1 MLEVRLKH
9 TLGDFTLDA
18 AFSAPAGVTA
28 LFGRSG
34 SGKTTIVNALAGL
47 LKPDA
52 GRIAMAD
59 TLLFDSEARVCV
71 RPHHRRIGYVFQD
84 ARLFPHLTVR
94 QNLGYGRW
102 FAGAEPSGIEVE
114 RIVDLLGLGGLLQ
127 RRPGGLSG
135 GEKQRVALGRAILSK
150 PRFLLMDEP
159 LAALDAPRKAE
170 ILSYLE
176 RLRDETGVPIL
187 YVSHSVA
194 EVARLATTVVM
205 IDKGRVLAAGPAADI
220 LSDPATAPALGLR
233 EAGAI
238 LKARLAAHD
247 DDGLSRLDTET
258 GPVWLPHLTADL
270 GATIRLRI
278 LAQDVMLAT
287 ARPAGISA
295 LNVLGA
301 TVLAVR
307 QGEGAGAL
315 VQLQVGQQRLLARI
329 TARSARVLDLRPGK
343 PIFAILKAV
352 SVARDDIGDNS

>member
-1 MLEVRLKH
+1 MLEVRLRH
-9 TLGDFTLDA
+9 TLGDFTLEA
-18 AFSAPAGVTA
+18 AFAAPAGVTA

-47 LKPDA
+47 LRPDA
-52 GRIAMAD
+52 GRIAMGD
-59 TLLFDSEARVCV
+59 TLLFDSETRVCV
-71 RPHHRRIGYVFQD
+71 PPHQRRIGYVFQD

-102 FAGAEPSGIEVE
+102 FARAEPAGIEVS
-114 RIVDLLGLGGLLQ
+114 RIVDLLGLGALLQ
-127 RRPGGLSG
+127 RRPEDLSG

-170 ILSYLE
+170 ILTYLE
-176 RLRDETGVPIL
+176 RLRDETGLPIL
-187 YVSHSVA
+187 YVSHAVA

-205 IDKGRVLAAGPAADI
+205 IDKGRVLAAGPAAEI

-238 LKARLAAHD
+238 LMATVAAQD
-247 DDGLSRLDTET
+247 DDGLTRLATDT
-258 GPVWLPHLTADL
+258 GPIWLPGLFAVP
-270 GATIRLRI
+270 GATLRLRI
-278 LAQDVMLAT
+278 LAQDVLLAT
-287 ARPAGISA
+287 ERPRGISA

-307 QGEGAGAL
+307 QGDGPGAI
-315 VQLQVGQQRLLARI
+315 VQLQAGQQRLLARI
-329 TARSARVLDLRPGK
+329 TARSARNLDLHPGK
-343 PIFAILKAV
+343 AVFAILKAV
-352 SVARDDIGDNS
+352 SVARGDIGDMS

>member
-1 MLEVRLKH
+1 MLEVRLRH
-9 TLGDFTLDA
+9 TLGDFTLEA
-18 AFSAPAGVTA
+18 AFAAPAGVTA

-47 LKPDA
+47 LRPDA
-52 GRIAMAD
+52 GRIAMGD
-59 TLLFDSEARVCV
+59 TLLFDSETRVCV
-71 RPHHRRIGYVFQD
+71 PPHQRRIGYVFQD

-102 FAGAEPSGIEVE
+102 FARAEPAGIEVS
-114 RIVDLLGLGGLLQ
+114 RIVDLLGLGALLQ
-127 RRPGGLSG
+127 RRPKDLSG

-170 ILSYLE
+170 ILTYLE
-176 RLRDETGVPIL
+176 RLRDETGLPIL
-187 YVSHSVA
+187 YVSHAVA

-205 IDKGRVLAAGPAADI
+205 IDKGRVLAAGPAAEI

-238 LKARLAAHD
+238 LMATVAAQD
-247 DDGLSRLDTET
+247 DDGLTRLATDT
-258 GPVWLPHLTADL
+258 GPIWLPGLFAVP
-270 GATIRLRI
+270 GATLRLRI
-278 LAQDVMLAT
+278 LAQDVLLAT
-287 ARPAGISA
+287 ERPRGISA

-307 QGEGAGAL
+307 QGDGPGAI
-315 VQLQVGQQRLLARI
+315 VQLQAGQQRLLARI
-329 TARSARVLDLRPGK
+329 TARSARNLDLHPGK
-343 PIFAILKAV
+343 AVFAILKAV
-352 SVARDDIGDNS
+352 SVARGDIGDIS